1 MNSRNVVGANNVKP
15 ELLCALCQAILI
27 DPWECKVC
35 HNRFHQICL
44 NKFAKETGQCPML
57 CTKPKFINVK
67 KEVEKQLQNTQFICN
82 NQSLGCQKVLSYEE
96 VRDHDTVCKYT
107 PVKCSAF
114 STCKTKCIRKDIEK
128 HQAVC
133 PNVLVPCIYCH
144 VKVER
149 MHIMYHE

>member
-1 MNSRNVVGANNVKP
+1 
-15 ELLCALCQAILI
+15 
-27 DPWECKVC
+27 
-35 HNRFHQICL
+35 
-44 NKFAKETGQCPML
+44 
-57 CTKPKFINVK
+57 
-67 KEVEKQLQNTQFICN
+67 
-82 NQSLGCQKVLSYEE
+82 